1 VILQRQ
7 RFFVIG
13 DDDVVDVDRLAH
25 QRPGFRVFPAPFV
38 EVGGDAG
45 AQVLGLAYVDDF
57 ACGVL
62 VKVDAG
68 GSGDGADFLGR
79 SIGVMFSVV

>member
-68 GSGDGADFLGR
+68 EVGMVRIFWGDPSGLCL
-79 SIGVMFSVV
+79 V